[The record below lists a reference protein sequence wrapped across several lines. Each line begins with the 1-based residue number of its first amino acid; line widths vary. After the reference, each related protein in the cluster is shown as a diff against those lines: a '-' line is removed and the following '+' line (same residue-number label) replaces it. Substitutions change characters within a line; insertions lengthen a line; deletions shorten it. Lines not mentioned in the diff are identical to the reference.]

1 MEGAGL
7 DNGPENS
14 DSPAPLN
21 DHVCMTLEV
30 DDIPI
35 HFQFILLSRQCYV
48 WVCAGPC
55 AMKSLVSAIP
65 APQASVR
72 VAASRH
78 STR

>member
-1 MEGAGL
+1 MEGTGL
-7 DNGPENS
+7 ENGLENS
-14 DSPAPLN
+14 DSPSPLN
-21 DHVCMTLEV
+21 DHVCLTLEV

-35 HFQFILLSRQCYV
+35 HFQLILLARQCYV

-55 AMKSLVSAIP
+55 AMKSLVSAMP